1 MQKDGFVMAS
11 TLSSI
16 DNAVASAEALFAAL
30 RETSSAAST
39 QRVSAMHTEFERCWS
54 EVATAAAELD
64 AEESQIAQ
72 LRRERRELRE
82 ASAASNSRGPAIDR
96 ATSRRSTFSPVPPV
110 PRAPQ
115 ALAAQNVLLKQQIEA
130 LRQMLCDASM

>member
-1 MQKDGFVMAS
+1 MAAS

-30 RETSSAAST
+30 RETSSATST

-54 EVATAAAELD
+54 EVAAAAAELD
-64 AEESQIAQ
+64 AEESQITQ

-82 ASAASNSRGPAIDR
+82 
-96 ATSRRSTFSPVPPV
+96 
-110 PRAPQ
+110 